1 MAKVLLNEMLSKA
14 QTSLK
19 SMAGHVDSIIA
30 ERRAIRQSL
39 KSLEPTGAALKKDS
53 GLQGQQR
60 GKQRRDVAENLTA
73 VQTSVERLTEAS
85 TSVLQVGRSRSRI
98 EMITAVNKSSK

>member
-1 MAKVLLNEMLSKA
+1 MASVLLNEMLSNA

-30 ERRAIRQSL
+30 ERRTIRQSA
-39 KSLEPTGAALKKDS
+39 KSLEPTSTSSSKDS
-53 GLQGQQR
+53 GSQLHDR
-60 GKQRRDVAENLTA
+60 QRRGAVKNLST

-85 TSVLQVGRSRSRI
+85 SGVLQVRYTVKKYPYIDGY
-98 EMITAVNKSSK
+98 AKS